1 MIIELEHTKL
11 FETMYDS
18 WDYRYIINEGG
29 TRSSKTWSRME
40 AYVEHAVN
48 NKNTNEITQVFRKTL
63 ASCRRT
69 VLRDFIEVLRRWKLF
84 NHIKYNKTDSIFE
97 LFGNYIEFCGA
108 DDEQKLRGA
117 KRDHLFINEAN
128 ELSWDEAKQLFMRTN
143 GQITLD
149 YNPSFTDSWIY
160 DFISMKSGMNA
171 TDIIEKCK
179 ANDGKFGVW
188 SKEVIDEVEY
198 DTGLLLT
205 ISTYKDN
212 PFLGKHIIK
221 EIEDLKKF
229 NDDDYNIYAL
239 GIRSN
244 PSGLMFKRTFYQHY
258 DKLPNHKIG
267 AIYCDPNLS
276 LKGKGDTTAIVK
288 IFYSPADNYFYVA
301 DVVCRSFSSP
311 KDLLNEIL
319 RMYQDV
325 RFLAFDGNFAQES
338 AWTNNV
344 ESFSIINNM
353 QFPVIEYKRY
363 SVDNISKTTQYL
375 WNDRQ
380 IFFNP
385 EIENTEDG
393 KRFMSQVFQFNGK
406 KNTAKGVHD
415 DAPDALICAVAYLHD
430 LGIVSNGGAN
440 EILNRIIRKR

>member
-1 MIIELEHTKL
+1 MEINFEHTRVF
-11 FETMYDS
+11 FEIS
-18 WDYRYIINEGG
+18 QSKRYRYVINEGG
-29 TRSSKTWSRME
+29 TRSSKTWSLLSYFLILCLSNPNKKLTIYIYRKELTNCRLTVMSDFME
-40 AYVEHAVN
+40 MLDILGLLGN
-48 NKNTNEITQVFRKTL
+48 G
-63 ASCRRT
+63 
-69 VLRDFIEVLRRWKLF
+69 KLVK
-84 NHIKYNKTDSIFE
+84 HNKTKSQFIIN
-97 LFGNYIEFCGA
+97 GNTIEFRGA
-108 DDEQKLRGA
+108 DNPQKLRGS
-117 KRDHLFINEAN
+117 KRRYVWLNEAN
-128 ELSWDEAKQLFMRTN
+128 EFSWEDFKQLNIRTIK
-143 GQITLD
+143 QVYLD

-160 DFISMKSGMNA
+160 DL
-171 TDIIEKCK
+171 IEKESSTADKVYATSDIMDYLEK
-179 ANDGKFGVW
+179 ADNKVFRSGKVAL
-188 SKEVIDEVEY
+188 IQ
-198 DTGLLLT
+198 
-205 ISTYKDN
+205 STYKDN
-212 PFLGKHIIK
+212 TKLEQAVIDA
-221 EIEDLKKF
+221 IESLKKY
-229 NDDDYNIYAL
+229 NDDDYNVYAL

-244 PSGLMFKRTFYQHY
+244 PSGLMFKRNFYQHY

-288 IFYSPADNYFYVA
+288 IFYSPTDNYFYVA
-301 DVVCRSFSSP
+301 DIVCRSFSSP
-311 KDLLNEIL
+311 KYLLNEIL

-393 KRFMSQVFQFNGK
+393 KRFMSQLFQFNGK

-440 EILNRIIRKR
+440 EILNRIIRKK